1 MTVEKDIGGLAACA
15 VEFAA
20 CIASLPQELF
30 LAPMDAWA
38 PRDVLAHLIGWNRY
52 TVEGSRMLLRGEM
65 PPFYVDAGDDFAAVN
80 AVSVLKYASRERRA
94 LLAELE
100 ASLQELEQYLRT
112 LSEDEWE
119 AGVEHGPHRVTIRN
133 SVQAL
138 SADYANHRAQIERWA
153 EGRCGAGG
161 DHRSEE

>member
-1 MTVEKDIGGLAACA
+1 MTVEKDIGRLAASA

-20 CIASLPQELF
+20 CVAALPEALF
-30 LAPMDAWA
+30 LAPIDAWA

-52 TVEGSRMLLRGEM
+52 TVEGSQLLLRGEM

-80 AVSVLKYASRERRA
+80 AVSVQRFASRDRHK

-100 ASLQELEQYLRT
+100 ASLQELEQYLLA
-112 LSEDEWE
+112 LSANEWE
-119 AGVEHGPHRVTIRN
+119 AGVQHGPHRITIRN

-138 SADYANHRAQIERWA
+138 ADDYAHHQAHIERWA
-153 EGRCGAGG
+153 AAGAWGAG
-161 DHRSEE
+161 